1 MDVGETIKERI
12 APMINNTIRYSD
24 LDLTCNRR
32 TVDLVNNVIWR
43 HVSRFV
49 SEQWLVVTKHYFE
62 DEKFY
67 DKLVNDAL
75 DYFLTKIPKQDNCT
89 MTLDEILD
97 KISEQ
102 GINSLTTEEKN
113 KLDEYSKTQL

>member
-1 MDVGETIKERI
+1 
-12 APMINNTIRYSD
+12 
-24 LDLTCNRR
+24 
-32 TVDLVNNVIWR
+32 
-43 HVSRFV
+43 
-49 SEQWLVVTKHYFE
+49 
-62 DEKFY
+62 
-67 DKLVNDAL
+67 
-75 DYFLTKIPKQDNCT
+75 